1 MNLSY
6 KRRQIFA
13 FFLVFYCIY
22 ESNALNNKEAIVDI
36 LKILPQNSDIGNVT
50 WLVTIIWQVIL
61 LIYICLQCFATK
73 VFFENLCCIKN
84 SNISVPIILAL
95 ILVGLLVVNF
105 DMSKVLTL
113 LIQYAKYLAMFVQ
126 YLLPIIF
133 LLFSF
138 KKSSSKV
145 VRQNLAEERK

>member
-1 MNLSY
+1 M
-6 KRRQIFA
+6 
-13 FFLVFYCIY
+13 FL
-22 ESNALNNKEAIVDI
+22 DI

-50 WLVTIIWQVIL
+50 WLVTIIWQVII

-73 VFFENLCCIKN
+73 IFFENLFCINN

-95 ILVGLLVVNF
+95 ILGGLFIVDF

-113 LIQYAKYLAMFVQ
+113 LVRYAKYLALLVQ
-126 YLLPIIF
+126 YLLPVIF

-138 KKSSSKV
+138 KKSKSKTFD
-145 VRQNLAEERK
+145 QKLLKKSLAKERE